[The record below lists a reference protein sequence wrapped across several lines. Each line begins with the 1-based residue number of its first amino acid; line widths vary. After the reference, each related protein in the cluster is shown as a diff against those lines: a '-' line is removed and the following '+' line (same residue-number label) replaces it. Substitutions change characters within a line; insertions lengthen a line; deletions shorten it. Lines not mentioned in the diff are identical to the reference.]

1 MIKKEEKQVNEI
13 KREKFKKAWGVVS
26 KKLEGIDEE
35 EEWYMTYCM
44 IIKKILLMK

>member
-13 KREKFKKAWGVVS
+13 EREKFKKAWEVVS

-35 EEWYMTYCM
+35 DDEEEE
-44 IIKKILLMK
+44 